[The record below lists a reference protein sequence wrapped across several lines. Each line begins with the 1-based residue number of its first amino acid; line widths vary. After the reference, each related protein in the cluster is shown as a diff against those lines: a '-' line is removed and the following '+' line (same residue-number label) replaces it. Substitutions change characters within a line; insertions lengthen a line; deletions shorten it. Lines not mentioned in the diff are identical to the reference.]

1 VIPTHED
8 LLSGR
13 TLAELQGFTEELGAA
28 VAALAAEEARHGD
41 LEVARAI
48 LEGLVVLNPRDA
60 FAWALLSQVERRRGA
75 PFAALVLAEAA
86 ARLAPDDRQVR
97 LVRAEA
103 LLALPVDAGPGA
115 GRRREQARAALEAL
129 RAGGDD
135 VAARAGALLRAL
147 GAPAPSR

>member
-8 LLSGR
+8 ILAGR

-28 VAALAAEEARHGD
+28 VAALAAEEARQGD

-48 LEGLVVLNPRDA
+48 LEGLVVVNPRDA
-60 FAWALLSQVERRRGA
+60 FAWALLSQVERRRGS

-86 ARLAPDDRQVR
+86 ARLAPADRQVQ
-97 LVRAEA
+97 LVRTEA

-115 GRRREQARAALEAL
+115 ERRRERARATLEAL
-129 RAGGDD
+129 QEGGDD
-135 VAARAGALLRAL
+135 VAARAGALLRAM
-147 GAPAPSR
+147 GPPPPAR